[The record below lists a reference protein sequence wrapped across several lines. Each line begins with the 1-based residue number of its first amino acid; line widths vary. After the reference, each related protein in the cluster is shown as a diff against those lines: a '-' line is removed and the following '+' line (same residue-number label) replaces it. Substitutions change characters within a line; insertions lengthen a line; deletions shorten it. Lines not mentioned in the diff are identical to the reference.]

1 MWSFGKYGVE
11 VKKTNSKRMTNKN
24 MTVILWLLL
33 IKDNVKSNI
42 ILNIGKN
49 NLNQSKIPN

>member
-1 MWSFGKYGVE
+1 MRKKPIKK
-11 VKKTNSKRMTNKN
+11 KKTNSKRMTNKN